1 MRIYSFQIHTEFGD
15 FDEVYNYESY
25 DDMVKAWKSKKESY
39 VKMVGEDNIT
49 IDEDPVMDELGE
61 VYGNFQSLN
70 TDDSTTSF
78 KAYDYD
84 VMSVTH
90 G

>member
-61 VYGNFQSLN
+61 VYGNFQILN
-70 TDDSTTSF
+70 ADDSATSF

-84 VMSVTH
+84 VM
-90 G
+90 